1 MVEIVKVVFNS
12 QLFEV
17 LIRVFEAVL
26 ISGIIGLDRERT
38 KRPAGLRTHVIVTLG
53 ACLVTLAPLLYPV
66 GINDP
71 LRMSAQVLSGIG
83 FLGAGTI
90 LRFKENVVGLTTAAS
105 LWTSACL
112 GIVAGMG
119 AHDVAIVG
127 GITVL
132 LILKTVPYIERKYL
146 NKFTDVNISLTVEE
160 GNKEL
165 HKFSSL
171 VKSKEIQIKSINTD
185 IDRLGN
191 KIYHFVLSAKSDDI
205 KSEFMNELYLLDMHT
220 VKEEI
225 DEFLED

>member
-1 MVEIVKVVFNS
+1 MDIVGMVINS
-12 QLFEV
+12 RVFEV

-53 ACLVTLAPLLYPV
+53 ACLVTLAPLLYPIGV
-66 GINDP
+66 NDP
-71 LRMSAQVLSGIG
+71 LRMAAQVLSGIG

-119 AHDVAIVG
+119 AHDVAIIG

-132 LILKTVPYIERKYL
+132 LILNTVPYIERKYL
-146 NKFTDVNISLTVEE
+146 NKFTDFNVSLTVEDDK
-160 GNKEL
+160 KEL
-165 HKFSSL
+165 NKFSTL
-171 VKSKEIQIKSINTD
+171 VKSKEIKIKSINTD

-191 KIYHFVLSAKSDDI
+191 KIFHFVLSAKSDEV
-205 KSEFMNELYLLDMHT
+205 KSEFMNELYLLDVHT

-225 DEFLED
+225 DEFLDD